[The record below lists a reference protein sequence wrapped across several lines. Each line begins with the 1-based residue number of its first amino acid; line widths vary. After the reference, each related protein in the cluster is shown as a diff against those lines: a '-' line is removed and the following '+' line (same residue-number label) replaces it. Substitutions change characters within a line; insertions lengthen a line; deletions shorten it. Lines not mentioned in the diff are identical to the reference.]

1 MKKKLTLIMLMIAM
15 VSTAYVTFKALEDN
29 DDIFAVSFDEDED
42 ADF

>member
-1 MKKKLTLIMLMIAM
+1 MKKKLTLIMLMVAM
-15 VSTAYVTFKALEDN
+15 VSTAYVTFKALEGN